1 MKKTYFVQQDKWR
14 NVRLA
19 ITVGG
24 QVRNLVNDNS
34 DENLL
39 LWIKMGPTAPVPG
52 QRVKY
57 SAKNSWNHFKVNF
70 RFLCNIAIICRGFH
84 YPHRQKRRW
93 LRSPDTARYLV
104 CLAASDA
111 DSWGR
116 THQHQ
121 LQLQL
126 GEVTHIYLTILSKA
140 EICPHKSI
148 WRHASSPTPIPPM
161 PMRLFVKHLQG
172 TILISASSLPTR
184 NQWSGDATI
193 IIIVQCLQSSVVL
206 IDGITQSLYIAR
218 EGRIL

>member
-1 MKKTYFVQQDKWR
+1 MKTYFVQQDKWR

-24 QVRNLVNDNS
+24 QVRNLVNENS

-39 LWIKMGPTAPVPG
+39 FWIKMGPTAPVPG

-121 LQLQL
+121 HQHQL
-126 GEVTHIYLTILSKA
+126 GEVTHV
-140 EICPHKSI
+140 
-148 WRHASSPTPIPPM
+148 W
-161 PMRLFVKHLQG
+161 
-172 TILISASSLPTR
+172 
-184 NQWSGDATI
+184 
-193 IIIVQCLQSSVVL
+193 QSSVKQKYVL
-206 IDGITQSLYIAR
+206 IKVYGDMSPPPPQYHPSTHAHEAICETSSGNNFNFCIQPPHQKSVI
-218 EGRIL
+218 GRCNDNHYCPVFAKLCCTDWWHN